1 MRKRER
7 KKKKMREKE
16 LQNKF
21 EHKQIE
27 KDQKRE

>member
-1 MRKRER
+1 MRKRE
-7 KKKKMREKE
+7 KKKKKCEKE